1 MQPLDSSSVLQK
13 LREQGSQLM
22 QILYSIMQGQYM
34 ERWCPLALR
43 KGRASVFDALGFVQF
58 MHSSF
63 SSDFSCL
70 LPSHPSSFTAINSVS
85 SAPLKCKQKT
95 VSLDSPISLAFDKS
109 SLTYLRDNLHSLFT
123 HGEACQTFGLLK
135 CKTDVLIS
143 AESSSLNHIIRLS

>member
-1 MQPLDSSSVLQK
+1 
-13 LREQGSQLM
+13 M

-95 VSLDSPISLAFDKS
+95 VSLESPISLAFDKS

-123 HGEACQTFGLLK
+123 YGEACQTFGLLK
-135 CKTDVLIS
+135 CKTGILIS

>member
-85 SAPLKCKQKT
+85 SAPLRCKQKT
-95 VSLDSPISLAFDKS
+95 VSLESPISLAFDKS

-123 HGEACQTFGLLK
+123 YGEACQTFGPLK
-135 CKTDVLIS
+135 MQD
-143 AESSSLNHIIRLS
+143 